1 MNEYENK
8 KIIVV
13 EDSAFARL
21 MVCGKLKKLGYKNI
35 TMPDTSVEAWEQ
47 IADAQLSDYPFD
59 LVITDLNMPDLD
71 GMDLIEKIKSDPLS
85 ESLKIIVISAD
96 ADEIIIKVT
105 LSMGALGYL
114 TKPVEEKDLK
124 DMVHSALSLD
134 VSSAA

>member
-35 TMPDTSVEAWEQ
+35 AMPETSVEAWEL
-47 IADAQLSDYPFD
+47 IAQAQLSDFPYD

-71 GMDLIEKIKSDPLS
+71 GMELIEKIKSDPLS
-85 ESLKIIVISAD
+85 ESLKVLVISAD
-96 ADEIIIKVT
+96 ADQIIINVT
-105 LSMGALGYL
+105 LGLGALGYL
-114 TKPVEEKDLK
+114 TKPVEKSDLEEMLLK
-124 DMVHSALSLD
+124 AFAQDSEE
-134 VSSAA
+134 AA